1 MTDGEPAA
9 PLPDRAWCPTV
20 HSSRCREAA
29 ALVLFGSTGD
39 LTRRKLLPAIYSLTA
54 DGLLPCGLPIVCVG
68 RRYADRDALLGD
80 LRAGVEQF
88 ARRRPPDE
96 DLWRRIAD
104 RIHYVRGG
112 LHEDT
117 TYRTLGEVLHWAG
130 TECDPDLGRLFYLA
144 TPPEHFPVLLASL
157 KRHGLAGD
165 AAKGKGWARVVIEK
179 PFGTDSATSRAL
191 NELVHRLYADEQVF
205 RMDHYLGKETLQNLL
220 VLRFAN
226 AIFEPIWDGRHIRHV
241 EITVAETA
249 GVEARGAYFDSAGI
263 VRDIVQ
269 NHMLQ
274 MLALVA
280 MEPPVSMDP
289 DDLAQGKLTVLK
301 SLCRMAPDEI
311 DRHTVRGQYG
321 RGIVEGSAARAYREE
336 PHVAA
341 DSRIETYAALRV
353 YLDNW
358 RWAGVPF
365 YLRAGK
371 RLAKRTTE
379 IVVAFRRAPHLL
391 FGGDR
396 ESLEANRLVLR
407 IQPDEGV
414 QLLVSAKE
422 PGPGVKIAPVALDF
436 DYAEAFSHEPPEA
449 YERLILDA
457 LLGDHALYARGDV
470 IEAAWD
476 FVTPI
481 LEHWAGDDEGPQ
493 EYAAGSGGPAEAD
506 RLIAETGDQWHETGG
521 PPAPQPPD
529 PQGC

>member
-1 MTDGEPAA
+1 MTDGEQAA

-29 ALVLFGSTGD
+29 VLVLFGSTGD

-54 DGLLPCGLPIVCVG
+54 DDLLPCGLPIISVG
-68 RRYADRDALLGD
+68 RRHVDRDALLRD

-88 ARRRPPDE
+88 ARRRPLDE
-96 DLWRRIAD
+96 DLWRRLSQ
-104 RIHYVRGG
+104 RIHYVRGS
-112 LHEDT
+112 LSEDS
-117 TYRTLGEVLHWAG
+117 TYRTLGEVMDWAG
-130 TECDPDLGRLFYLA
+130 TECDPGLGRLFYLA
-144 TPPEHFPVLLASL
+144 TPPEHFPVLLTNL
-157 KRHGLAGD
+157 RRHGLVGD
-165 AAKGKGWARVVIEK
+165 AAKGSGWARVVIEK
-179 PFGTDSATSRAL
+179 PFGSDSATSREL
-191 NELVHRLYADEQVF
+191 NELIHRLYTEEQVF

-226 AIFEPIWDGRHIRHV
+226 AIFEPIWNERHIRHV
-241 EITVAETA
+241 QITVAETV

-280 MEPPVSMDP
+280 MEPPASMDP
-289 DDLAQGKLTVLK
+289 DDLAQEKLKVLK
-301 SLCRMAPDEI
+301 SLCRLAPHEI

-321 RGIVEGSAARAYREE
+321 QGAADGTPVPAYREE

-341 DSRIETYAALRV
+341 DSRTETYAALRV

-371 RLAKRTTE
+371 RLAKRTTA

-391 FGGDR
+391 FGGER
-396 ESLEANRLVLR
+396 QSLEANRLVVR

-436 DYAEAFSHEPPEA
+436 SYAEAFSHEPPEA

-457 LLGDHALYARGDV
+457 LLGDHALYARGDIV
-470 IEAAWD
+470 DAAWD

-481 LEHWAGDDEGPQ
+481 LEHWSGRDEGPLG
-493 EYAAGSGGPAEAD
+493 YAAGSWGPAEAD
-506 RLIAETGDQWHETGG
+506 RLIAETGDQWHEADASPG
-521 PPAPQPPD
+521 PQPTAPQD
-529 PQGC
+529 S